1 MTHGE
6 SVAGRS
12 GCLQTTIMLAV
23 MLVVGA
29 LASGIVGNWLGN
41 RSEPNDDLDTRELIR
56 RGISE
61 VNRDAPQMVD
71 AGTRLDSASTD
82 GGDQFFYNYT
92 LVTLASDEADPSG
105 FDAFAQDLKGR
116 VCSSPDLMLY
126 ISRGITLTYRYHGRD
141 GAEILRVPFDAAT
154 CSSTAPARVLVP
166 VRSNAA
172 PAQAVT
178 PAHTPAGKDTYP
190 DYSTRHNSRCWDEHQ
205 RAIQAIPEDASL
217 VEAGERASEARRRL
231 EACVE

>member
-1 MTHGE
+1 MSGLSHELLRQLVE
-6 SVAGRS
+6 SSPDG
-12 GCLQTTIMLAV
+12 IAV
-23 MLVVGA
+23 CKRGNDGWLVVF
-29 LASGIVGNWLGN
+29 
-41 RSEPNDDLDTRELIR
+41 
-56 RGISE
+56 
-61 VNRDAPQMVD
+61 VNRAFE
-71 AGTRLDSASTD
+71 RLT
-82 GGDQFFYNYT
+82 
-92 LVTLASDEADPSG
+92 G
-105 FDAFAQDLKGR
+105 FSAQDLKGR

-190 DYSTRHNSRCWDEHQ
+190 DYSTRHNSRCWEEHQ